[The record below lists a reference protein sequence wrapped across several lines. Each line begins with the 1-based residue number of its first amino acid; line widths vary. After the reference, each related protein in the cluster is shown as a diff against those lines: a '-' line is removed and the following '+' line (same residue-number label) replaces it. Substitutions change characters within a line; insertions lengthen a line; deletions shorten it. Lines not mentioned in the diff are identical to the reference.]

1 MQMELKEEHEDGSAT
16 FNITYNPQEL
26 ESMIQFAV
34 VRMLEESIT
43 RMGQEHFNK
52 DNTDESKDGLVDPE
66 RG

>member
-1 MQMELKEEHEDGSAT
+1 MQIELKEEHEDGSAT

-34 VRMLEESIT
+34 VRMLEESVK
-43 RMGQEHFNK
+43 RMEKEHFNK
-52 DNTDESKDGLVDPE
+52 DNTDESKANLVNPE